1 MALDLEE
8 QEQLEA
14 LKAWWKQHGIRVVVV
29 AVLFVVAVGGTR
41 AWQVWSARQAAEASS
56 LFERAMQAASL
67 NDAKGIKDV
76 TAQIME
82 KHGGSAY
89 ATPAAWLA
97 GKANYEAADVKSAQA
112 QYEFALEHAQDEGLK
127 QLARLRLAALR
138 FDQNELDGA
147 LQLLEGEPLPA
158 FAGLHAQLRGD
169 ILTAQGKTAEA
180 RQAYTLAIEKLGDKS
195 PLKPLVEIK
204 LDSLGA

>member
-8 QEQLEA
+8 QEQVEA
-14 LKAWWKQHGIRVVVV
+14 LKAWWKQHGIRVVAAV
-29 AVLFVVAVGGTR
+29 VLFIVAVGGTR
-41 AWQVWSARQAAEASS
+41 AWQVWNARQASEASS

-67 NDAKGIKDV
+67 NDSKGVKDV

-82 KHGGSAY
+82 RHAGSAY

-97 GKANYEAADVKSAQA
+97 GKANYEADDVKSAQA
-112 QYEFALEHAQDEGLK
+112 QYEYALEHAEDDGIK

-138 FDQNELDGA
+138 FDQKDLDGA
-147 LQLLEGEPLPA
+147 LKLLEGEPVAA

-169 ILTAQGKTAEA
+169 ILVAQGKSAEA
-180 RQAYTLAIEKLGDKS
+180 RSAYALAIEKLGDKS
-195 PLKPLVEIK
+195 PMKPLVEIK
-204 LDSLGA
+204 MDSLGG